1 MKMSHWQGAVS
12 TCLGAMLCLTGCAST
27 PMQVV
32 KLDPL
37 LIEAVVVDGE
47 KRVEV
52 LDPEL
57 LFEQAGKAFQSSDY
71 VTAAQKYGLIVSR
84 FGKSRWA
91 NVSRY
96 NGGLALERSGRC
108 PEAVLLYDA
117 LIKRVAGSRDAQDA
131 LFRVATCHEN
141 TGTWGAARVA
151 LDRLLKPEFKGISA
165 VSRLEAHA
173 LRGRALQE
181 LDEVALAE
189 RDYKAALAL
198 YKENIGQQ
206 VLQRNRYVSMAQF
219 QIAEIYRELFKV
231 IRIRLPVERMER
243 DIEAKSNLFLKCQAA
258 FLRTV
263 RFQHPEYSVIAGFRL
278 GQIFETFYDHLLSAE
293 VPPDLDEEEIAV
305 YYEELKDKIRPLV
318 EKAVDI
324 FERNLR
330 LGQRMGRSGEWMRKT
345 EASLERLRELMQD
358 DLAREALRKAEEKPA
373 SGTTTQKA
381 PDKAGGK
388 KE

>member
-1 MKMSHWQGAVS
+1 MRS
-12 TCLGAMLCLTGCAST
+12 TRMQQTRASWLIASLVLSACASAPT
-27 PMQVV
+27 RVV
-32 KLDPL
+32 NLDPL
-37 LIEAVVVDGE
+37 RIEAVEIDGE

-57 LFEQAGKAFQSSDY
+57 LFEQAGQAFEASDY
-71 VTAAQKYGLIVSR
+71 ATAAQKYQLIVSR
-84 FGKSRWA
+84 FAKSRWA

-108 PEAVLLYDA
+108 PDAVVLFEDLA
-117 LIKRVAGSRDAQDA
+117 ARVPGSRDAQDA
-131 LFRVATCHEN
+131 LFRVASCHEKAKD
-141 TGTWGAARVA
+141 WSKARVA

-165 VSRLEAHA
+165 ISRLEAHA

-189 RDYKAALAL
+189 RDYKATLAL
-198 YKENIGQQ
+198 YKRNIEKK
-206 VLQRNRYVSMAQF
+206 VLHRNRYVSMAQF
-219 QIAEIYRELFKV
+219 QIAEIYRELFRA

-243 DIEAKSNLFLKCQAA
+243 DIEAKANLFLKCQAA

-263 RFQHPEYSVIAGFRL
+263 RFQHPEYSVIAGYRL

-293 VPPDLDEEEIAV
+293 VPSDLDEEEIEV
-305 YYEELKDKIRPLV
+305 YYDELKDKIRPLV

-345 EASLERLRELMQD
+345 EASLERLRELMRD
-358 DLAREALRKAEEKPA
+358 DMAREALRKATESDDATKVKSKP
-373 SGTTTQKA
+373 
-381 PDKAGGK
+381 
-388 KE
+388 